1 MRLPGRRSRCKE
13 ELVYPSERK
22 RMEQVAEFATKAF
35 ERHVII
41 QNVSQGLYRHWR
53 PWQSLSVCNRT
64 YRNRALCVPAWG
76 AWPSC
81 APPGRVREP
90 ALLAQVTAS
99 NAVRLANTRQL
110 TR

>member
-41 QNVSQGLYRHWR
+41 QNVSQYSATDRGRGAAGTHVPGPYRTLASGLLQAQAGGQERGVR
-53 PWQSLSVCNRT
+53 P
-64 YRNRALCVPAWG
+64 
-76 AWPSC
+76 
-81 APPGRVREP
+81 
-90 ALLAQVTAS
+90 
-99 NAVRLANTRQL
+99 
-110 TR
+110 